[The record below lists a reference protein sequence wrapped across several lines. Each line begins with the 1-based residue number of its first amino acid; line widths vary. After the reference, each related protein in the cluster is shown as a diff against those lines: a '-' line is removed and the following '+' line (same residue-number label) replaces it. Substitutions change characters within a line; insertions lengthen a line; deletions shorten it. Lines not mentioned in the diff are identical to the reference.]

1 MALVSAV
8 ILSSMCSVP
17 HWIGGLLNTI
27 VIFYDVSGTPF
38 RRRRIAF
45 GDIFLLG
52 SAIIV
57 EMEDERVMAKLLQ
70 SMNEHIPPK
79 RKSIADMLDE
89 TDPFYEGKDGRR
101 YSVSKDELRKLASF
115 ADPWD
120 LDRIKIPILL
130 MTDTSYGSGYWKIIG
145 KAETIL
151 VSRLIDREPEK
162 VDEILI
168 FYPQL
173 NDLRRQFPTT
183 TNAMYMP

>member
-1 MALVSAV
+1 ML
-8 ILSSMCSVP
+8 
-17 HWIGGLLNTI
+17 
-27 VIFYDVSGTPF
+27 
-38 RRRRIAF
+38 
-45 GDIFLLG
+45 
-52 SAIIV
+52 
-57 EMEDERVMAKLLQ
+57 DEPVMAKLLQ

-89 TDPFYEGKDGRR
+89 SDPSYEGKDGRR
-101 YSVSKDELRKLASF
+101 YSVSKEELKRLASY

-120 LDRIKIPILL
+120 LGRIKIPLLL
-130 MTDTSYGSGYWKIIG
+130 MTDTSYGSGYWKVIG
-145 KAETIL
+145 KAETTL
-151 VSRLIDREPEK
+151 VSRLINREPEK

>member
-1 MALVSAV
+1 
-8 ILSSMCSVP
+8 
-17 HWIGGLLNTI
+17 
-27 VIFYDVSGTPF
+27 
-38 RRRRIAF
+38 
-45 GDIFLLG
+45 
-52 SAIIV
+52 
-57 EMEDERVMAKLLQ
+57 MEDERVMAKLLQ

-89 TDPFYEGKDGRR
+89 PDPSYEGKDGRR
-101 YSVSKDELRKLASF
+101 YAVSKDELKRLASF

-120 LDRIKIPILL
+120 LGRIKIPLLL
-130 MTDTSYGSGYWKIIG
+130 MTDTSYGTGYWKIIG
-145 KAETIL
+145 RAETTLI
-151 VSRLIDREPEK
+151 SRLINREPEK